1 MLQYKF
7 KLPIQRRNFE
17 STDFTFSIGHI
28 RSRRPSVMY
37 FILHCYDVTAT
48 KTIDEET
55 GEFIY
60 TGEILV
66 DGEPVYT
73 SERTVIGTSYG
84 DEPSYVHSFPIPAK
98 YTKDGKERS
107 VIEDTIYYLIE
118 IITLGVDSENPLY
131 FNRLMFQEGSEY
143 NGYHD
148 PSEIINNHSV
158 ELPQNLYA
166 NLYDLDG
173 NYLQVIRPNG
183 ESFNTNNLSKAK
195 YTILAPHFEDDNGV
209 DDHVSV
215 FLEAM
220 NQTEQR
226 IDVLR

>member
-1 MLQYKF
+1 MLQYKL

-73 SERTVIGTSYG
+73 SDRTVIGTSYG

-131 FNRLMFQEGSEY
+131 FNRLMFQEGAEY

-148 PSEIINNHSV
+148 PSERSNSHSI
-158 ELPQNLYA
+158 ELTSNLYA
-166 NLYDLDG
+166 NIYNFDG
-173 NYLQVIRPNG
+173 DYLQVIRPNKEPFRTDELG
-183 ESFNTNNLSKAK
+183 KAK
-195 YTILAPHFEDDNGV
+195 YTILAPHFEDDDGV
-209 DDHVSV
+209 DDHIAV

>member
-1 MLQYKF
+1 MLQYKL
-7 KLPIQRRNFE
+7 KLPLQRRNFE
-17 STDFTFSIGHI
+17 KTDLTFSIGHI

-37 FILHCYDVTAT
+37 FILHCYDYTTT
-48 KTIDEET
+48 KTVDEET

-60 TGEILV
+60 SGEILV
-66 DGEPVYT
+66 DGEPIYT
-73 SERTVIGTSYG
+73 SKRTVIGTAYG
-84 DEPSYVHSFPIPAK
+84 DEPSYVDSFTIPSK
-98 YTKDGKERS
+98 YTKDNKQRD
-107 VIEDTIYYLIE
+107 VIEDTVYYMIE
-118 IITLGVDSENPLY
+118 IITIGVDSENPLY

-143 NGYHD
+143 HGYHD
-148 PSEIINNHSV
+148 PSEISNSHSV

-173 NYLQVIRPNG
+173 NYLQVIRPNK
-183 ESFNTNNLSKAK
+183 ESFRTDELGGAK
-195 YTILAPHFEDDNGV
+195 YTILAPHFEDDEGV
-209 DDHVSV
+209 DSHIAV